1 LRHMRNEPEAQLGLL
16 VDYISNI
23 TALHSFILQIHPNPS
38 TSAMRTNFYL
48 RLTLDL
54 FERCITYPLAYSGVT
69 PPRRDEEDQ
78 SLDRLLNCFTQFDE
92 GWFTILTSRSWDTK
106 KNTAVLTD
114 TPGIGGREN
123 FDVTTRTVLHSAIL
137 NGMGAVDEWL
147 CDHLDLERAHIREKF
162 GETFWKTLEILE
174 GVEEGTEEFATADS
188 EFGVPS
194 VSEMEVDE
202 RSGPGMFRGFDDL

>member
-1 LRHMRNEPEAQLGLL
+1 MRNESGAQLRLL
-16 VDYISNI
+16 VDYISYI
-23 TALHSFILQIHPNPS
+23 TALHSFILQIPPNPS
-38 TSAMRTNFYL
+38 TSTMRTNFYL

-54 FERCITYPLAYSGVT
+54 FERCITYPLARSGVA

-114 TPGIGGREN
+114 TPGTRGREDS
-123 FDVTTRTVLHSAIL
+123 DVTTRTVLHSAIL
-137 NGMGAVDEWL
+137 NGMGAADEWL
-147 CDHLDLERAHIREKF
+147 GDHLDLERAHIREKF

-188 EFGVPS
+188 EFGIPS

-202 RSGPGMFRGFDDL
+202 RSDPGMFHGFDDL